1 MHRRTTPRVKRGKVQ
16 KKHRWE
22 LTPDYAHGRFDE
34 LRFEIQSPGRGYR
47 HLLGRRD
54 VERFLALLPDW
65 DELSTGLQAVLL
77 TPGEPRV
84 EGYHYPG
91 VVAVCAWEQDLW
103 AVVDR
108 EHVNQHEELFLALGV
123 AQEPLPGGRVRL
135 LWTRPQA
142 RAYQLLHVLLHE
154 LGHHHDRITTRS
166 CRGTARGEPYA
177 EAYAHRY
184 AREVW
189 DGYSRAFAE

>member
-16 KKHRWE
+16 NKHRWE

-34 LRFEIQSPGRGYR
+34 LRFDRQAPGRGYR

-77 TPGEPRV
+77 APGEPCLD
-84 EGYHYPG
+84 GWHSSG
-91 VVAVCAWEQDLW
+91 MVAVCAWRQELW
-103 AVVDR
+103 QVVDR
-108 EHVNQHEELFLALGV
+108 EHVEEHEDLFRALDV
-123 AQEPLPGGRVRL
+123 ARESLPGGRVRL

-142 RAYQLLHVLLHE
+142 RASQLLHVLLHE
-154 LGHHHDRITTRS
+154 LGHHHDRMTTRS
-166 CRGTARGEPYA
+166 RTQPARGEPYA
-177 EAYAHRY
+177 EAYANRY
-184 AREVW
+184 AGDVW
-189 DGYSRAFAE
+189 ESCFRAFAE